1 MQVNMNK
8 LQIGTIREKNIQE
21 NHKLEHFFYIIG
33 VAALCFTLVF
43 QINDAPEKNMDDC
56 VPAMSGAVQERE
68 ELNPPEKPASS
79 VTEQSFFD
87 ELGELFAE
95 LIFGKNE

>member
-1 MQVNMNK
+1 MNK
-8 LQIGTIREKNIQE
+8 LRIGTKREEKTAADPR
-21 NHKLEHFFYIIG
+21 LESFFYIIG

-43 QINDAPEKNMDDC
+43 QIKDAPDNVTEDY
-56 VPAMSGAVQERE
+56 VPAMSGGVQEQERE
-68 ELNPPEKPASS
+68 ELVTPEKPASS